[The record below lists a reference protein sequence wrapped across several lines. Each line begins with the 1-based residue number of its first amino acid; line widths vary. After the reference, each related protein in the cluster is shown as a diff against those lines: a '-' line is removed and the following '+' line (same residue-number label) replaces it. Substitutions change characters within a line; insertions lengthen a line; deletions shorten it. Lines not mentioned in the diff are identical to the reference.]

1 MRIGN
6 VIPKIGGVVALLM
19 ALVFVISDSDF
30 VHPWFAVAWGTI
42 VAVCLFRTEIIS
54 WGRDESSVKLS
65 PQLQFALVLLLV
77 LIAAI
82 TTRWTALGQ
91 GACQWGLVVFIALPL
106 YRRGLVW
113 AWSHLTRNGIS
124 RS

>member
-6 VIPKIGGVVALLM
+6 VIPKIAGVVALLI
-19 ALVFVISDSDF
+19 AFDFVLGDF

-42 VAVCLFRTEIIS
+42 VAVCLFRTETIS
-54 WGRDESSVKLS
+54 WGRESRVKLS

-82 TTRWTALGQ
+82 TTRWTALGRQ
-91 GACQWGLVVFIALPL
+91 DERQWGFVVFTVPL
-106 YRRGLVW
+106 YWRGLVW

>member
-1 MRIGN
+1 MHIGN

-19 ALVFVISDSDF
+19 ALDYAISDF

-54 WGRDESSVKLS
+54 WGRESRVKLS

-82 TTRWTALGQ
+82 TTRWTALGRQ
-91 GACQWGLVVFIALPL
+91 AERQWGLVFIALPL
-106 YRRGLVW
+106 YWRGLVW

>member
-1 MRIGN
+1 MHIGN
-6 VIPKIGGVVALLM
+6 VIPKIGGVVTLLM
-19 ALVFVISDSDF
+19 ALDFAISDF

-42 VAVCLFRTEIIS
+42 VAVCLFRTETIS
-54 WGRDESSVKLS
+54 WGRESRVKLS
-65 PQLQFALVLLLV
+65 LQLQFALVLLLV

-82 TTRWTALGQ
+82 TTRWTALGRQ
-91 GACQWGLVVFIALPL
+91 DVRQWGFVVFTALPL
-106 YRRGLVW
+106 YWRGLVW